1 MRRRRRGRNCPTTG
15 LGVRARR
22 ALEAPLRVSPGVR
35 PLSAAQPF
43 SATAG
48 RPVGQTLFQTPFSPA
63 SRAASRRSR
72 GRRSSSPGT
81 STELRIWLARTSF
94 GATGSFLHSAQL
106 NFHSQFLDFSSSSS
120 LVTSTKSSTSR
131 SFPSVPPAFPPPP
144 DGFAAS
150 FVAASSYPVAQ
161 LSMQCQSALPLGSF
175 SRSDFASAA
184 ASPAS
189 LMAAAMAA
197 SEMDLGS
204 VAEEAEARSSAQ

>member
-81 STELRIWLARTSF
+81 STELRIWLARTRQWFSQGEKRPGNGPGPG
-94 GATGSFLHSAQL
+94 GAAGSCGARGEI
-106 NFHSQFLDFSSSSS
+106 
-120 LVTSTKSSTSR
+120 V
-131 SFPSVPPAFPPPP
+131 
-144 DGFAAS
+144 
-150 FVAASSYPVAQ
+150 
-161 LSMQCQSALPLGSF
+161 
-175 SRSDFASAA
+175 
-184 ASPAS
+184 
-189 LMAAAMAA
+189 
-197 SEMDLGS
+197 DLGRVVQPDKS
-204 VAEEAEARSSAQ
+204 MEEEDGWANRERRLISLKKRRRKKVNCLKSGLRFQKD